1 MNQRTG
7 VDFFQAR
14 LQSGDVPQKVISTV
28 TFTSRECP
36 CCKRYARTLIRPP
49 QNEMQSEV
57 CDFCEPG
64 WRQKYPSAVVSFRGS
79 WLRDGFSVIE
89 ALKGEPGPPGRDG
102 KDAPTREEIIQGL
115 FERTKG
121 LRKLLL
127 RIFFGRIK

>member
-1 MNQRTG
+1 MNQKVG

-64 WRQKYPSAVVSFRGS
+64 WRQKYPSAVVSFQGS

-89 ALKGEPGPPGRDG
+89 ALKGVDG
-102 KDAPTREEIIQGL
+102 KDGHTPTREELIVL
-115 FERTKG
+115 LKEV
-121 LRKLLL
+121 LRDQSFWRRL
-127 RIFFGRIK
+127 FGRIK